1 MGQTYKI
8 LYIAMEELSYK
19 LVTSGSELE
28 GAFEVRRRVFVE
40 EQGIPEDIEL
50 DEEDKEA
57 LHMVVKDGDIVIG
70 TARVLLLST
79 GLAKIERMAI
89 LQPFRHRGIGGRIMS
104 FLSEEL
110 RNRQVEQ
117 VILHAQYSVV
127 DFYKSCGFE
136 ETGSPFLE
144 VGIKH
149 IKMQRQ
155 L

>member
-1 MGQTYKI
+1 
-8 LYIAMEELSYK
+8 MEELSYK
-19 LVTSGSELE
+19 LVTSDRELE

-57 LHMVVKDGDIVIG
+57 LQMVVKDGDRVIG
-70 TARVLLLST
+70 TARVQFLST
-79 GLAKIERMAI
+79 GVAKIERMAI
-89 LQPFRHRGIGGRIMS
+89 LQPFRLRGIGGRIIS

>member
-1 MGQTYKI
+1 MDK
-8 LYIAMEELSYK
+8 LNYK
-19 LVTSGSELE
+19 LVTSNNELE
-28 GAFEVRRRVFVE
+28 GAFEVRRQVFVG
-40 EQGIPEDIEL
+40 EQGIPEDVEL
-50 DEEDKEA
+50 DEYDKEA
-57 LHMVVKDGDIVIG
+57 LHMVVKDGDRVIG
-70 TARVLLLST
+70 TARVQFLST
-79 GLAKIERMAI
+79 SQAKIERMAI
-89 LQPFRHRGIGGRIMS
+89 LKPLRRRGIGSRIIA

-117 VILHAQYSVV
+117 VVLHAQYSVV
-127 DFYKSCGFE
+127 AFYKSCRFE